1 MTDKEKTF
9 RKWLDD
15 EFDRYREMYRD
26 ALENDDDNG
35 LTYLGKA
42 NLLTN
47 VILKFEEVFCDE
59 ED

>member
-1 MTDKEKTF
+1 MDKEREF

-26 ALENDDDNG
+26 ALENDDDRG

-42 NLLTN
+42 NLLSS